1 MPVSSNE
8 AMRYVE
14 TTAQAQLE
22 QDLRQG
28 QHLEEL
34 NAVFGEEMVEQ
45 MRQMA
50 SQRQAVLGERP
61 PVVLLP
67 GIMGSTLY
75 DERGPGWIW
84 MNPLAMVQGLLP
96 RIAFAPAAALDMSPH
111 IKARDLIPVLYL
123 PMRMHLKFW
132 GGCTVEAFPYDW
144 RQVPAAAADDLRLTV
159 QRLFDQEQH
168 KVLLVGHSMGGL
180 VARDYCARYPGEAER
195 MVERIVMLGTPNYG
209 SFNSV
214 RALVLGDDGALK
226 KIQEINP
233 DNDVIG
239 VVRSLPGVYALLPA
253 PQDAFPQGSKAYPF
267 DSGFDCYDQQA
278 YHIPNVLAELLSGT
292 RSLYEKRSTTR
303 LPVPVTVIAGID
315 VPTITG
321 VSIREEQGQ
330 LIWDFGSHV
339 SNQGDGTVPL
349 HSVTALPDAHCVYVR
364 QGVHALLPWY
374 ANVRDAVKRIAHG
387 DDAGL
392 PSTIER
398 GVLGE
403 DEGQADTRAVPR
415 VPSRAE
421 SPEVAERVRAGVA
434 TPGDLL
440 SLVGLGV

>member
-1 MPVSSNE
+1 MPISSHE

-14 TTAQAQLE
+14 TTSQAQIE
-22 QDLRQG
+22 QDLRTG

-34 NAVFGEEMVEQ
+34 GIVFGAAMVEE

-75 DERGPGWIW
+75 DERQDQGWIW
-84 MNPLAMVQGLLP
+84 MNPLAMVNGLLP
-96 RIAFAPAAALDMSPH
+96 RIALAPDASLNTH
-111 IKARDLIPVLYL
+111 VKARDLIPVLYL
-123 PMRMHLKFW
+123 PMRVHLKFW

-144 RQVPAAAADDLRLTV
+144 RQVPSAAADDLRLTV
-159 QRLFDQEQH
+159 RRLFEQEQH

-180 VARDYCARYPGEAER
+180 VARDYCAKYPAEAER

-209 SFNSV
+209 SFNAV
-214 RALVLGDDGALK
+214 RALTIGDDGALK

-239 VVRSLPGVYALLPA
+239 VVRSLPGVYSLLPA
-253 PQDAFPQGSKAYPF
+253 PQDAFPQGDKAYPF
-267 DSGFDCYDQQA
+267 DTGFDWYNQQA
-278 YHIPNVLAELLSGT
+278 YRVDEVLAPLLQST
-292 RSLYEKRSTTR
+292 RAIYQKRSTAA

-315 VPTITG
+315 VPTATG
-321 VSIREEQGQ
+321 VARRENQGQ
-330 LIWDFGSHV
+330 LSWDFGSHV

-349 HSVTALPDAHCVYVR
+349 HSVTALPGAHCVYVR

-387 DDAGL
+387 EDAGL
-392 PSTIER
+392 PTTIER

-403 DEGQADTRAVPR
+403 DDGQADTTAVPS

-421 SPEVAERVRAGVA
+421 TPEVAERVRAGVA
-434 TPGDLL
+434 TPGDLI
-440 SLVGLGV
+440 SLVGLGL